1 MPRLQLHEHTNEL
14 QEPFAR
20 ENQQTP
26 RKALMLDFSSHLS
39 MAAFG
44 YEWRTK
50 LGDAILVGEGNREA
64 PEHSS

>member
-1 MPRLQLHEHTNEL
+1 MPRLQLHEETNDL

-20 ENQQTP
+20 ENQHP
-26 RKALMLDFSSHLS
+26 CKARMLDFSSDLS
-39 MAAFG
+39 TAAFG